1 MLKLLLSLVMICL
14 TIAGTPNV
22 GLSISDLVNPELIGK
37 TIDEL
42 TKVRRG
48 ASAFVHVQDADANPP
63 SRDTGPKVKGAG
75 FFGTADTG
83 LVADTLDDTH
93 SEALARN
100 SLRGKRV
107 YVGVEADGTRKN
119 TAGDNGAYESK
130 ASITWLGKVVDGDRE
145 AAPVGMDK
153 VSLLGGDRLEMGAT
167 GFAQYRLALYWGL
180 RDDSSFSFPNDGD
193 ELLNFDSL
201 VSQEN
206 LTRLF
211 DGTITLGDPNI
222 EVFTGDFATYAN
234 LFNVSVNPMDHSGVV
249 SFKNPGIGALSFDF
263 LLDLGPGDE
272 KTLLLA
278 GFEEAIVRGDAGGEG
293 FVDLNPIPEPSTIFL
308 FGSGLGGLAGWRYR
322 KSGRSV

>member
-1 MLKLLLSLVMICL
+1 MLKFLFSFGIVCL
-14 TIAGTPNV
+14 AIVSTPSI
-22 GLSISDLVNPELIGK
+22 GMTISDLVNPELIGK

-63 SRDTGPKVKGAG
+63 SRDSGPVLKGAG

-83 LVADTLDDTH
+83 LVMDTLDDTH
-93 SEALARN
+93 AEALARN

-119 TAGDNGAYESK
+119 TAGNNGAYESK
-130 ASITWLGKVVDGDRE
+130 ASITWLGKIVDGNRE

-180 RDDSSFSFPNDGD
+180 RDDSSFAFPNDGD

-201 VSQEN
+201 VSQES

-222 EVFTGDFATYAN
+222 DVFTGDFVAYAN
-234 LFNVSVNPMDHSGVV
+234 LFNVSVNPINHSGTV
-249 SFKNPGIGALSFDF
+249 SLKNPGIGAFAFDF
-263 LLDLGPGDE
+263 LLELGPGDE

-278 GFEEAIVRGDAGGEG
+278 GFEEAIVRGDAAGEG
-293 FVDLNPIPEPSTIFL
+293 FVDLNPIPEPSTIML
-308 FGSGLGGLAGWRYR
+308 FSSGFAGLAAWKYR
-322 KSGRSV
+322 KKVRL